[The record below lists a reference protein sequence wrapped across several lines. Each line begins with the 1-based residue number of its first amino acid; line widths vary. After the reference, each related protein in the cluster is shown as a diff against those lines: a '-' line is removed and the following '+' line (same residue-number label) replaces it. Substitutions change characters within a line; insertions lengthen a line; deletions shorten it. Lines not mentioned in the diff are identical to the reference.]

1 MPHRQGIRRGPMRGI
16 GPHVAERNDIADLIR
31 ISNRLRQRSNA
42 VQRAATRAGV
52 ELRELVQRCV
62 EVCGK

>member
-1 MPHRQGIRRGPMRGI
+1 MRGI

-52 ELRELVQRCV
+52 DLRELVRRCV

>member
-1 MPHRQGIRRGPMRGI
+1 MPERHGTRRAPARGI
-16 GPHVAERNDIADLIR
+16 GPHVTERNDIAELIR
-31 ISNRLRQRSNA
+31 VSNRLRQRSNA

-52 ELRELVQRCV
+52 ELRDLVRRCV